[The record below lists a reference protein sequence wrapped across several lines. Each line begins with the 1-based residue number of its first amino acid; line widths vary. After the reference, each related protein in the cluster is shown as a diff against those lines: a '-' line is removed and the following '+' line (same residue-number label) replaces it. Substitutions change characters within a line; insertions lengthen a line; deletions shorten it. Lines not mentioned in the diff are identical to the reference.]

1 MYILYSVLA
10 RTFASN
16 SYPAIRLLH
25 VCLCKK
31 EPPQFTWN
39 VIIFLKRYGGF
50 GLYPILEFSTP
61 LDCDL
66 AVRNFSLFDE
76 ADVLG

>member
-39 VIIFLKRYGGF
+39 VIIFLTRYGGF

-61 LDCDL
+61 VGL
-66 AVRNFSLFDE
+66 
-76 ADVLG
+76 